1 MESKDG
7 EVTGSKET
15 QGPTS
20 PPLAWVDDGELA
32 AHLAQPSLRDWRE
45 LEVSV
50 VEPRRRVPGMR
61 KASSRFHR
69 SARGYGSS
77 TPQPRGP
84 CQEASVEKAS
94 QAAVGRA

>member
-1 MESKDG
+1 MEKS
-7 EVTGSKET
+7 
-15 QGPTS
+15 QGARKPRVPS
-20 PPLAWVDDGELA
+20 LPLAWVDDGAFSEG
-32 AHLAQPSLRDWRE
+32 
-45 LEVSV
+45 LERAGGLC